1 MKKPHRAP
9 NDEIGKLIK
18 AANMSSSGQRLWE
31 VGSALVS
38 TITRAVTTAGITK
51 PRTTTV
57 LRKLDFRRING
68 KAEKNSM
75 TQIPSHPKAE
85 GSSALEYG
93 TCQYGRPTAKK
104 EARKEVA
111 RRATLVIF
119 TEQFPKD
126 VTHHVGTKQCADD
139 DCRASFKIDSENGQ
153 QGQCKKAVNSY
164 DHPKIAG

>member
-38 TITRAVTTAGITK
+38 TITRAVTTAGITT

-68 KAEKNSM
+68 KAEKNSI
-75 TQIPSHPKAE
+75 TQIPSHPKPKVAPLWSTE
-85 GSSALEYG
+85 PAS
-93 TCQYGRPTAKK
+93 TVGRQQR
-104 EARKEVA
+104 RKQG
-111 RRATLVIF
+111 RR
-119 TEQFPKD
+119 
-126 VTHHVGTKQCADD
+126 
-139 DCRASFKIDSENGQ
+139 
-153 QGQCKKAVNSY
+153 
-164 DHPKIAG
+164 